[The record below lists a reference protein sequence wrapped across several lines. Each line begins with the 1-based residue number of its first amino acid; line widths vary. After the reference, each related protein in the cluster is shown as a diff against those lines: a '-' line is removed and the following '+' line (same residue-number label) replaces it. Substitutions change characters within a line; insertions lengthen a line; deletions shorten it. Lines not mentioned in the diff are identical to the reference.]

1 VEIRPVKASSWQERE
16 WIIESGVRPGD
27 RIIVEGFH
35 KLAPGA
41 PVRPVSAEQAAE
53 GATVNGT
60 AGGAGQ
66 PGGSGTAK

>member
-1 VEIRPVKASSWQERE
+1 
-16 WIIESGVRPGD
+16 
-27 RIIVEGFH
+27 
-35 KLAPGA
+35 
-41 PVRPVSAEQAAE
+41 VSAEQAAE